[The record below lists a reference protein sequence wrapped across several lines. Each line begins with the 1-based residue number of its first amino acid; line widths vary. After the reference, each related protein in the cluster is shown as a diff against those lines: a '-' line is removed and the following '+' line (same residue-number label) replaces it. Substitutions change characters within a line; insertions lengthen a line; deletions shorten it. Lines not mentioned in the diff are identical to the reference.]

1 MVTMI
6 PSRRRRLRG
15 VGEGNTL
22 LTARGKSAWYRN
34 QPLLIGLIIVG
45 IVVLLALLAPLISSA
60 DPIKQ
65 NLEDTLQAPSAA
77 HLLGTDKL
85 GRDVLSRLLYGA
97 RVDLQ
102 VAFLAVLIPFVG
114 GSVLG
119 AIAGYFGGWIDAVI
133 MRIVDVV
140 FAFPLYVLVI
150 ALVFVLGSGERSIYI
165 SIALVSWVAYCKIVR
180 GEVLVARE
188 QDYVRA
194 AELGALG
201 RGRVLWRH
209 IGRNVISQAII
220 YAMSDIVMDIMV
232 IVTLGYLGIGI
243 QPPTAEWGEMIADA
257 QDFITTRWWLA
268 VVPGVAVVIVGIG
281 LSLIGD
287 GLTAVMAPERRE

>member
-1 MVTMI
+1 MVTTTMFG
-6 PSRRRRLRG
+6 RRRVRGAGDTRLSARRG
-15 VGEGNTL
+15 
-22 LTARGKSAWYRN
+22 SAWYRN
-34 QPLLIGLIIVG
+34 QSLMIGLVIVG
-45 IVVLLALLAPLISSA
+45 VVVLLALLAPVISPA
-60 DPIKQ
+60 DPLKQ
-65 NLEDTLQAPSAA
+65 NLEDTLQAPSGA

-102 VAFLAVLIPFVG
+102 VAFLAVLIPFVS
-114 GSVLG
+114 GSILG
-119 AIAGYFGGWIDAVI
+119 AVAGYFGGWVDAII
-133 MRIVDVV
+133 MRIVDVF

-201 RGRVLWRH
+201 RNRVLWRH
-209 IGRNVISQAII
+209 IGRNVVSQAII

-243 QPPTAEWGEMIADA
+243 QPPTPEWGEMIADA

-268 VVPGVAVVIVGIG
+268 VVPGIAVVIVGIG

-287 GLTAVMAPERRE
+287 GLTALMAPERRQ

>member
-1 MVTMI
+1 MVTTTMFG
-6 PSRRRRLRG
+6 RRRVRAPGDTRLS
-15 VGEGNTL
+15 
-22 LTARGKSAWYRN
+22 ARGSSAWYRN
-34 QPLLIGLIIVG
+34 RTLMIGLVIVG
-45 IVVLLALLAPLISSA
+45 TVVLLALLAPVISPA

-65 NLEDTLQAPSAA
+65 NLEDTLQAPSGA

-97 RVDLQ
+97 RIDLQ
-102 VAFLAVLIPFVG
+102 VAFLAVLIPFVS

-119 AIAGYFGGWIDAVI
+119 AIAGYFGGWVDAII
-133 MRIVDVV
+133 MRIVDVF

-201 RGRVLWRH
+201 RNRVLWRH
-209 IGRNVISQAII
+209 IGRNVVSQAII

-243 QPPTAEWGEMIADA
+243 QPPTPEWGEMIADA
-257 QDFITTRWWLA
+257 QDFITTQWWLA

-287 GLTAVMAPERRE
+287 GLTALMAPERRQ

>member
-1 MVTMI
+1 MAMTVFG
-6 PSRRRRLRG
+6 RRRVRQAGATRLD
-15 VGEGNTL
+15 
-22 LTARGKSAWYRN
+22 ARSRSAWYRN
-34 QPLLIGLIIVG
+34 RPLVAGLVIVG
-45 IVVLLALLAPLISSA
+45 IVVLLALLAPLIA
-60 DPIKQ
+60 GTDPLKQ
-65 NLEDTLQAPSAA
+65 NLETTLQAPSGA

-97 RVDLQ
+97 RVDLR

-114 GSVLG
+114 GSILG
-119 AIAGYFGGWIDAVI
+119 AIAGYFGGWVDALI
-133 MRIVDVV
+133 MRIVDVF

-150 ALVFVLGSGERSIYI
+150 ALVFVLGSGQRSIYI

-201 RGRVLWRH
+201 PNRVLWRH
-209 IGRNVISQAII
+209 ISRNVVAQAII

-243 QPPTAEWGEMIADA
+243 QPPTPEWGEMIADA
-257 QDFITTRWWLA
+257 QDFITTQWWLA
-268 VVPGVAVVIVGIG
+268 VIPGVAVVIVGVG

-287 GLTAVMAPERRE
+287 GLTALLAPERRQ

>member
-1 MVTMI
+1 MVTTTMFG
-6 PSRRRRLRG
+6 RRRVRAPGDTRLS
-15 VGEGNTL
+15 
-22 LTARGKSAWYRN
+22 ARGSSAWYRN
-34 QPLLIGLIIVG
+34 RTLMIGLVIVG
-45 IVVLLALLAPLISSA
+45 TVVLLALLAPVISPA

-65 NLEDTLQAPSAA
+65 NLEVTLQAPSGA

-97 RVDLQ
+97 RIDLQ
-102 VAFLAVLIPFVG
+102 VAFLAVLIPFVS

-119 AIAGYFGGWIDAVI
+119 AIAGYFGGWVDAII
-133 MRIVDVV
+133 MRIVDVF

-201 RGRVLWRH
+201 RNRVLWRH
-209 IGRNVISQAII
+209 IGRNVVSQAII

-243 QPPTAEWGEMIADA
+243 QPPTPEWGEMIADA
-257 QDFITTRWWLA
+257 QDFITTQWWLA

-287 GLTAVMAPERRE
+287 GLTALMAPERRQ